1 MKQPIIYI
9 DGRYIKTS
17 SKELE
22 AFTPGLFKKE
32 GVFETLLAIG
42 EQVFDVKEHL
52 NRLYSSFKGVKI
64 SESVINRI
72 VKVNGFKVSRVRIV
86 AWQEKGIKH
95 IAVMAL
101 KYKISSYKKE
111 FKVCLIKTNRVA
123 SSRFANKKSL
133 DYDLFAN
140 AYHKA
145 VAQGFDEALLINNK
159 GNIFE
164 ATRSNV
170 FWFKQGKLYTPPLS
184 SGCLKGIMRSKVIE
198 YAKQFKVEFQEKN
211 LTVEELKYAEKIFL
225 TNSLIGICFIKF
237 IPKTI

>member
-9 DGRYIKTS
+9 DGKYIKTN
-17 SKELE
+17 SKRLE

-52 NRLYSSFKGVKI
+52 NRLHSAFKGVKI
-64 SESVINRI
+64 SADVITQI
-72 VKVNGFKVSRVRIV
+72 VKINGFKVSRVRIV

-101 KYKISSYKKE
+101 KYTISSKKE
-111 FKVCLIKTNRVA
+111 FKACVIKTNRTA

-140 AYHKA
+140 AYNKA
-145 VAQGFDEALLINNK
+145 VAQGFDEALLMNNK

-170 FWFKQGKLYTPPLS
+170 FWFKEGKLYSPPLS
-184 SGCLKGIMRSKVIE
+184 SGCLKGIMRSKVIQ
-198 YAKQFKVEFQEKN
+198 YAKRFKVVFQEKN
-211 LTVEELKYAEKIFL
+211 LSVEEVKSAENVFL
-225 TNSLIGICFIKF
+225 TNSLIGIRFIKF
-237 IPKTI
+237 IPKII